1 MGIAPLLADDFAT
14 SHLPKQVRPAASR
27 VLLLAR
33 DAEAGAHDSALILT
47 ALANAHTPQGRFRQ
61 TAVVVRKFEMG
72 FGLPGF
78 LVDAQAQVVIHTIRA
93 DQLAWIHFPIGVPK
107 RLEFLKRF
115 DKFRAEHLRQQLRT
129 GLAVSVLSRERAAA
143 RNHQV
148 SGIIHEL
155 TELLD
160 AFSGFQVEG
169 DSIVRAAVTEV
180 AVHDTAVAVGI
191 RQDRKSTRL
200 NSSHL
205 GISYAV
211 FCLKKKTTP

>member
-1 MGIAPLLADDFAT
+1 MPERSHAAFMVVRKKLGLVGRHIYSDRAIALASFAGETQIERRFDMGISPMLADVLAT
-14 SHLPKQVRPAASR
+14 SALPKQVRPTASR

-33 DAEAGAHDSALILT
+33 DTEAGAHDSALILT

-78 LVDAQAQVVIHTIRA
+78 LVGAQAQVVIHTIRA
-93 DQLAWIHFPIGVPK
+93 DQLAWIHFPMGVPK

-143 RNHQV
+143 RSQV

-160 AFSGFQVEG
+160 AFSGFQVE
-169 DSIVRAAVTEV
+169 
-180 AVHDTAVAVGI
+180 
-191 RQDRKSTRL
+191 
-200 NSSHL
+200 
-205 GISYAV
+205 
-211 FCLKKKTTP
+211 